1 MIEGG
6 ATRRLR
12 RSSALEGFRR
22 HYCAAAPR
30 VVAPCMGQSKSI
42 DPQFNIVISRQ
53 NEAAEKHLWGTLRLV

>member
-30 VVAPCMGQSKSI
+30 V
-42 DPQFNIVISRQ
+42 
-53 NEAAEKHLWGTLRLV
+53 